1 MPAPQAKLTDAPEVT
16 AYVIAHVAGLVWAY
30 TANPWIY
37 RAILASKPRDMI
49 VPSIALG
56 IAVSAVVLLIF
67 LVLRKLMSGSTRAGK
82 FTDLREIAAYVIAH
96 AAALVWGF
104 AVTPLIFRSLLAS
117 GSRYLLMPISIVL
130 SIAVAAVVLLIFLF
144 LRRMLAR
151 AAGAGEPT

>member
-67 LVLRKLMSGSTRAGK
+67 L
-82 FTDLREIAAYVIAH
+82 
-96 AAALVWGF
+96 
-104 AVTPLIFRSLLAS
+104 
-117 GSRYLLMPISIVL
+117 
-130 SIAVAAVVLLIFLF
+130 F